1 MIDENVFYL
10 VYSHE
15 HQGYVKPSELI
26 ADEWDTNGCGGGVFA
41 LIATNGDD
49 HRNFHRTFQ
58 IKAVYGVDVQT
69 YRLEFVERN
78 LYKVSPEHF
87 GDIFFRVSWMHRQQY
102 VGQDDRIRHFAILTP
117 TDIMRLEEL
126 CLEHRFFFIGE

>member
-1 MIDENVFYL
+1 MIDERVFYL

-15 HQGYVKPSELI
+15 HQGYVKPSKLSE
-26 ADEWDTNGCGGGVFA
+26 DEWDVNSCRAGVFA
-41 LIATNGDD
+41 LIGTNDD
-49 HRNFHRTFQ
+49 GYRQFYRVFH
-58 IKAVYGVDVQT
+58 IKAVYGVDVRT
-69 YRLEFVERN
+69 YNLEFVERN

-87 GDIFFRVSWMHRQQY
+87 GDIFFRVSWKHRQQY
-102 VGQDDRIRHFAILTP
+102 VGRDGRTRRFAILTP